1 MVYVCGRLNESFAP
15 FTSYLSLK
23 GLYRK
28 CPRNI
33 SLSRHIL
40 QFQDNFNFFLIF
52 FQFFKMVSNFSRLLP
67 ILQQKIHS
75 ILLWDSLEWL
85 ENLLKEQKEPIM
97 TNLSGSCSIFQEGL
111 IMCFMFVVDQMNNLL
126 LTHCIYLWKA
136 CIKRIYKI
144 SVFQDIFCN
153 FKMVSIS
160 FIIVSNFSRW
170 FPIFQD
176 SFQFFKTK
184 WTQFGSGLIIVM
196 KFNPFFIE
204 PWSCFGPLW

>member
-1 MVYVCGRLNESFAP
+1 MWFMCVVDWMNHLLLLHHI
-15 FTSYLSLK
+15 YLWK
-23 GLYRK
+23 A
-28 CPRNI
+28 CIENVHEI
-33 SLSRHIL
+33 SV
-40 QFQDNFNFFLIF
+40 FQDIFCNFKIISIFFLFF

-126 LTHCIYLWKA
+126 LTHYIYLWKA
-136 CIKRIYKI
+136 CIKTIYII

-153 FKMVSIS
+153 LQMVSIF
-160 FIIVSNFSRW
+160 FIIVSNFSRR

-176 SFQFFKTK
+176 SFQFFK
-184 WTQFGSGLIIVM
+184 IVSN
-196 KFNPFFIE
+196 FSRLGRLHFAP
-204 PWSCFGPLW
+204 GPVGGPINRLA

>member
-1 MVYVCGRLNESFAP
+1 M
-15 FTSYLSLK
+15 
-23 GLYRK
+23 
-28 CPRNI
+28 
-33 SLSRHIL
+33 
-40 QFQDNFNFFLIF
+40 
-52 FQFFKMVSNFSRLLP
+52 
-67 ILQQKIHS
+67 
-75 ILLWDSLEWL
+75 LWDSLEWL

-126 LTHCIYLWKA
+126 LTHYIYLWKA
-136 CIKRIYKI
+136 CIKTIYKI

-153 FKMVSIS
+153 FKMVSIF

-196 KFNPFFIE
+196 KFNPFLLN
-204 PWSCFGPLW
+204 PGHVLVHFGNFFGLVAQKEVHVDQYRNCHYL